1 MAILLEGNLAQK
13 NLLLRGFRHSFH
25 ILKLDLILV

>member
-13 NLLLRGFRHSFH
+13 NLLLGDFASFH
-25 ILKLDLILV
+25 IPKLDLILV